1 MLVHIRTDAYA
12 WTHIHTNL
20 KMFTTIKRPRQ
31 IGKIVT
37 KVKGKTKE
45 VTKEKTKAG
54 RTT

>member
-1 MLVHIRTDAYA
+1 
-12 WTHIHTNL
+12 
-20 KMFTTIKRPRQ
+20 MFTKIRRPRQ
-31 IGKIVT
+31 IGKIAA